1 MKSVSQAL
9 FMTKKKKKHITVRA
23 PSKPITP
30 PEKKAEKATEKA
42 LEEER
47 FGVLEVSR
55 KVGTYFGASVLTAG
69 FLLLCLFA
77 YVTVTG
83 QIDWITTSPEVAF
96 LGFVLW
102 IFIGIMNI
110 VGGFLLMGS

>member
-1 MKSVSQAL
+1 
-9 FMTKKKKKHITVRA
+9 MTKKKEKKEITVRA
-23 PSKPITP
+23 PSKPATP

-47 FGVLEVSR
+47 FGVLKISR
-55 KVGTYFGASVLTAG
+55 KVGTYFSASLLAAG

-83 QIDWITTSPEVAF
+83 QVDWVTISPETTF
-96 LGFVLW
+96 FGFILW
-102 IFIGIMNI
+102 IFVGIINI
-110 VGGFLLMGS
+110 VSGFLLMGSE

>member
-1 MKSVSQAL
+1 
-9 FMTKKKKKHITVRA
+9 MTKKKEKKEIMVRA
-23 PSKPITP
+23 PSKPVTP

-47 FGVLEVSR
+47 FGVLKISR
-55 KVGTYFGASVLTAG
+55 KVGTYFSASLLAAG

-83 QIDWITTSPEVAF
+83 QVGWMTMSPEAAY

-102 IFIGIMNI
+102 VFVGIINI
-110 VGGFLLMGS
+110 VGGFLLMGSE

>member
-1 MKSVSQAL
+1 
-9 FMTKKKKKHITVRA
+9 MTKKKNKHITVRG

-47 FGVLEVSR
+47 FGVLEISR
-55 KVGTYFGASVLTAG
+55 KLGTYFGASVLAAG
-69 FLLLCLFA
+69 FLLLCLFVF
-77 YVTVTG
+77 VTATG
-83 QIDWITTSPEVAF
+83 QIDWMAMPPEVAF
-96 LGFVLW
+96 LGFALW

-110 VGGFLLMGS
+110 IGGFLLMGSQ

>member
-1 MKSVSQAL
+1 
-9 FMTKKKKKHITVRA
+9 MTKKKEKKEIIVRA

-47 FGVLEVSR
+47 FSVLEISR
-55 KVGTYFGASVLTAG
+55 KVGTYFSASVLAAG
-69 FLLLCLFA
+69 FLLLCLFT

-83 QIDWITTSPEVAF
+83 QVDWMAMSPEMTF

-102 IFIGIMNI
+102 IFVGIINI
-110 VGGFLLMGS
+110 IGGFLLMGSD

>member
-1 MKSVSQAL
+1 
-9 FMTKKKKKHITVRA
+9 MTKKKKKHIMVRA
-23 PSKPITP
+23 PSKPVTA

-47 FGVLEVSR
+47 FGVLEISR
-55 KVGTYFGASVLTAG
+55 KLGTYFGASVLTAG
-69 FLLLCLFA
+69 FLLLCLFV
-77 YVTVTG
+77 YITVTG
-83 QIDWITTSPEVAF
+83 QINWITTSPEVAF

-102 IFIGIMNI
+102 IFIGTMNI